1 MREDQNMRNLG
12 LDLLRIIAVLLV
24 LGRHLQLPDA
34 PHSLLLAWH
43 TGGWVGVDLFFVLSG
58 FLVSGI
64 LFKEYQRDQS
74 VDLKR
79 FLIRRGFKIYPAFY
93 AMIGVTILVRLGL
106 GEAMPVRR
114 IAGELLFFQNYLG
127 GLWNHTWSLAVE
139 EHFYIGI
146 AILCLFLLRRNRQQV
161 DDSDPFRYIPAIF
174 YATASLC
181 LLLRLTT
188 LLVFESYSYKWFL
201 FSTHIRIDSLM
212 FGVFLSYLWC
222 FRKLEEKLN
231 RVRTFTLIGCG
242 AGLLLPAFLCP
253 LEQYKLISVFGVIL
267 FYLGSGALLLAA
279 IRLKDSQQYALRLGG
294 TLGAASYSIYL
305 WHIPLAVWGWDLLCL
320 VHRFDGWLWYFSF
333 YMIGSLLF
341 GLLMNRMLEW
351 PILKIR
357 DRFFQEASKSKKPT
371 M

>member
-34 PHSLLLAWH
+34 PHSLLLAWQ

-58 FLVSGI
+58 FLVSGL

-106 GEAMPVRR
+106 GEKMPVRR

-139 EHFYIGI
+139 EHFYIGV
-146 AILCLFLLRRNRQQV
+146 AILVFCLLRRQRQRV

-174 YATASLC
+174 YAIASLC
-181 LLLRLTT
+181 LLLRITT
-188 LLVFESYSYKWFL
+188 LFVFESYSYKWFL
-201 FSTHIRIDSLM
+201 FSTHVRIDSLM
-212 FGVFLSYLWC
+212 FGVFLSYLWS
-222 FRKLEEKLN
+222 FRKLEEKIKG
-231 RVRTFTLIGCG
+231 VGTFTLIA
-242 AGLLLPAFLCP
+242 AGTVLLLPAFLFP
-253 LEQYKLISVFGVIL
+253 LEQHKLISVFGVIV

-279 IRLKDSQQYALRLGG
+279 IRFKDSSQYPLRLAG

-305 WHIPLAVWGWDLLCL
+305 WHMPVATWGWDLLCL
-320 VHRFDGWLWYFSF
+320 VHRFDGWLGYFSF

-341 GLLMNRMLEW
+341 GWLMNRMLEW

-357 DRFFQEASKSKKPT
+357 DRFFPKGNKRALIG
-371 M
+371 